1 MLWYRNISPKLFKQT
16 IKRRSF
22 KFNVRVRSLAFL
34 SPKYISRSVRPNRLY
49 IPSNWKILVLSNR
62 SELKNYNILYLYN
75 PYYYFKVILPSQ
87 NTTFN
92 FDNYS
97 RTLVTYSLWKFNFFD
112 FYFNSLTSL
121 FTVFTQIFFKK
132 LKIKGKGYYIY
143 KNYRNTLTHQLGHS
157 HRIYIYSYF
166 TYVKF
171 LSKTSVL
178 FFGLSKNDL
187 ISQGSL
193 LRASKYINIFTG
205 RGVRFSR
212 QVIYKKTGKVSSY
225 R

>member
-1 MLWYRNISPKLFKQT
+1 MLWYRKTSPNSFKQT

-22 KFNVRVRSLAFL
+22 KFNLRVRRLAFI
-34 SPKYISRSVRPNRLY
+34 SPKYTSRSIRPTHLY
-49 IPSNWKILVLSNR
+49 IPSNWKILILSNK
-62 SELKNYNILYLYN
+62 SKLKNHRILYLYN
-75 PYYYFKVILPSQ
+75 SYYYFKVILPSQ

-92 FDNYS
+92 FDNCS

-121 FTVFTQIFFKK
+121 FKTFIQVFFKK

-178 FFGLSKNDL
+178 FFGLSKKDL
-187 ISQGSL
+187 INRGSL
-193 LRASKYINIFTG
+193 LRSSKYINIFTG